1 MKASA
6 LLLPCILAVAGCAYT
21 DPLLRAGLW
30 RPNDS
35 NTANLRA
42 MVAVPADL
50 AVAAP
55 SDGGS
60 GQQAAAALDR
70 LRRDRARPLPDSAI
84 AKVGPT
90 GGSPPPQ
97 GTDNN

>member
-1 MKASA
+1 MAVLA
-6 LLLPCILAVAGCAYT
+6 LSVLLAAGGCAKT
-21 DPLLRAGLW
+21 DPLLRPELW

-35 NTANLRA
+35 NTANLRS

-50 AVAAP
+50 VTAAP

-70 LRRDRARPLPDSAI
+70 LRHDRARPLPDSAL
-84 AKVGPT
+84 AKVGPS
-90 GGSPPPQ
+90 GGSAAPQ
-97 GTDNN
+97 GTDN

>member
-1 MKASA
+1 MKPFS
-6 LLLPCILAVAGCAYT
+6 LLLPCVMAVAGCAYT

-30 RPNDS
+30 RPNDA

-70 LRRDRARPLPDSAI
+70 LRHDRARPLPDSAI

-90 GGSPPPQ
+90 SSSPPPP
-97 GTDNN
+97 GTDSN